1 MTAIQF
7 ILIAI
12 AGLIVFVGLIMVIR
26 SLKRRKN
33 TEVAAVNYDKNGI
46 PIIPRHERNVLDQ
59 PDFDDTVAGEMTIS
73 PNRDYLNAVIEDKPL
88 TQTYT
93 PVDAH
98 LTSGRGDAR
107 HDINDLVSDA
117 DYARWQAEQ
126 QREDNAEFTQVAE
139 QLHADENNNYGQ
151 TNEQQQKNNDQE
163 PDAFSSLMSATDNL
177 MPSID
182 ISEEPRFTDNSPI
195 LDQHLLEPVDQAQN
209 GPLINAKDNINITI
223 LPHQYRDRPPMI
235 IRGRDLLALIDK
247 YGLRFGAMNM
257 FHRYEQKDG
266 TGMLW
271 FSMMGITDNGIAP
284 FDPHSVATN
293 TYSGIVVFLS
303 LPHPQA
309 LRSFDSMMSIAY
321 MMASDL
327 DAIML
332 DEDNQPITPEYKQQL
347 RNEVRDYKG

>member
-12 AGLIVFVGLIMVIR
+12 AAFIVLAGLFMVIR
-26 SLKRRKN
+26 SFKRRKT
-33 TEVAAVNYDKNGI
+33 TEAAAVNYDKNGI
-46 PIIPRHERNVLDQ
+46 PIIPRHERNIVDE
-59 PDFDDTVAGEMTIS
+59 PDLEDTVAGETSIGPDRS
-73 PNRDYLNAVIEDKPL
+73 YLDAVVEEEPL
-88 TQTYT
+88 TQTHT
-93 PVDAH
+93 TVDAQ
-98 LTSGRGDAR
+98 LTAGRDE
-107 HDINDLVSDA
+107 INDDNSGVIDDA
-117 DYARWQAEQ
+117 DYARWQDEQ
-126 QREDNAEFTQVAE
+126 QRSDNTEFAETA
-139 QLHADENNNYGQ
+139 
-151 TNEQQQKNNDQE
+151 QQMHIEQE

-182 ISEEPRFTDNSPI
+182 TAEEPSFNDNSPI
-195 LDQHLLEPVDQAQN
+195 LDQHLSEPVDEAQN

-223 LPHQYRDRPPMI
+223 LPHQYRDRPTAM

-247 YGLRFGAMNM
+247 YGLRYGAMNM

-271 FSMMGITDNGIAP
+271 FSMMGITDSGIAP

-293 TYSGIVVFLS
+293 TYNGVVVFLS

-332 DEDNQPITPEYKQQL
+332 DEENEPITPEYKQQL
-347 RNEVRDYKG
+347 RNQVRDYEG

>member
-12 AGLIVFVGLIMVIR
+12 AAFIVLAGLFMVIR
-26 SLKRRKN
+26 SFKRRKEA
-33 TEVAAVNYDKNGI
+33 EVAAVDYDKNGI
-46 PIIPRHERNVLDQ
+46 PIIPRHERNLIDQ
-59 PDFDDTVAGEMTIS
+59 PDLDDAVAGETSIGPDRS
-73 PNRDYLNAVIEDKPL
+73 YLNAVVEEEPL
-88 TQTYT
+88 THSHTN
-93 PVDAH
+93 VDAQ
-98 LTSGRGDAR
+98 LTAGRNNVS
-107 HDINDLVSDA
+107 HDNDMVENT
-117 DYARWQAEQ
+117 DYARWQDEEQRTDNVEFAETAEQ
-126 QREDNAEFTQVAE
+126 MNVE
-139 QLHADENNNYGQ
+139 
-151 TNEQQQKNNDQE
+151 QE
-163 PDAFSSLMSATDNL
+163 PDAFSSLMSATDSL
-177 MPSID
+177 MPAID
-182 ISEEPRFTDNSPI
+182 TADEPSFDNNSPI
-195 LDQHLLEPVDQAQN
+195 LDQHLSEPVDEAQN

-223 LPHQYRDRPPMI
+223 LPHQYRDRPVSF

-247 YGLRFGAMNM
+247 YGLRYGAMNM

-271 FSMMGITDNGIAP
+271 FSMMGITDDGIAP

-293 TYSGIVVFLS
+293 NYNGVVVFLS

-332 DEDNQPITPEYKQQL
+332 DEENEPITPEYKQQL
-347 RNEVRDYKG
+347 RNQVRDYEG

>member
-12 AGLIVFVGLIMVIR
+12 AAFIMLAGLFMVIR
-26 SLKRRKN
+26 SFKRRN
-33 TEVAAVNYDKNGI
+33 NAEAVAVNYDKNGI
-46 PIIPRHERNVLDQ
+46 PIIPRHERNIVDQ
-59 PDFDDTVAGEMTIS
+59 PDLDDTVAGETSIAPDRS
-73 PNRDYLNAVIEDKPL
+73 YLNAVVENEPL
-88 TQTYT
+88 TQPHTH
-93 PVDAH
+93 VDTQ
-98 LTSGRGDAR
+98 LTAGHADV
-107 HDINDLVSDA
+107 NDSDTGTIDDA
-117 DYARWQAEQ
+117 DYVRWQAEQ
-126 QREDNAEFTQVAE
+126 QRADNSEFAEAAE
-139 QLHADENNNYGQ
+139 QMHI
-151 TNEQQQKNNDQE
+151 EQEQ
-163 PDAFSSLMSATDNL
+163 DAFSSLMSATDSL

-182 ISEEPRFTDNSPI
+182 TADEPSFDNNSPI
-195 LDQHLLEPVDQAQN
+195 LDQHLSEPVDEAQN

-223 LPHQYRDRPPMI
+223 LPHQYRDRPAAI

-247 YGLRFGAMNM
+247 YGLRYGAMNM

-271 FSMMGITDNGIAP
+271 FSMMGITDSGIAP

-293 TYSGIVVFLS
+293 TYNGVVVFLS

-332 DEDNQPITPEYKQQL
+332 DEENEPITPEYKQQL
-347 RNEVRDYKG
+347 RNQVRDYEG

>member
-12 AGLIVFVGLIMVIR
+12 AAFIVLAGLFMVIR
-26 SLKRRKN
+26 SFKRRK
-33 TEVAAVNYDKNGI
+33 TAEAAAVNYDKNGI
-46 PIIPRHERNVLDQ
+46 PIIPRHERNIVDE
-59 PDFDDTVAGEMTIS
+59 PDLEDTVAGETSIGPDRS
-73 PNRDYLNAVIEDKPL
+73 YLDAVVEEEPL
-88 TQTYT
+88 TQTHT
-93 PVDAH
+93 TVDAQ
-98 LTSGRGDAR
+98 LTAGRGE
-107 HDINDLVSDA
+107 INDDNSGVIDDA
-117 DYARWQAEQ
+117 DYARWQDEQ
-126 QREDNAEFTQVAE
+126 QRSDNSEFSET
-139 QLHADENNNYGQ
+139 ADQMQIE
-151 TNEQQQKNNDQE
+151 QE

-182 ISEEPRFTDNSPI
+182 TAEEPSFDNNSPI
-195 LDQHLLEPVDQAQN
+195 LDQHLSEPVDEAQN

-223 LPHQYRDRPPMI
+223 LPHQYRDRPTAV

-247 YGLRFGAMNM
+247 YGLRYGAMNM

-271 FSMMGITDNGIAP
+271 FSMMGITDSGIAP

-293 TYSGIVVFLS
+293 TYNGVVVFLS

-332 DEDNQPITPEYKQQL
+332 DEENEPITPEYKQQL
-347 RNEVRDYKG
+347 RNQVRDYEG

>member
-12 AGLIVFVGLIMVIR
+12 AAFIMLAGLFMVIR
-26 SLKRRKN
+26 SFKRRN
-33 TEVAAVNYDKNGI
+33 NAEAVAVNYDKNGI
-46 PIIPRHERNVLDQ
+46 PIIPRHERNIVDQ
-59 PDFDDTVAGEMTIS
+59 PDLDDTVAGETSIAPDRS
-73 PNRDYLNAVIEDKPL
+73 YLNAVVEDEPL
-88 TQTYT
+88 TQPHTH
-93 PVDAH
+93 VDTQ
-98 LTSGRGDAR
+98 LTAGHADV
-107 HDINDLVSDA
+107 NDSDTGTIDDA
-117 DYARWQAEQ
+117 DYVRWQAEQ
-126 QREDNAEFTQVAE
+126 QRADNSEFAEAAE
-139 QLHADENNNYGQ
+139 QMHIE
-151 TNEQQQKNNDQE
+151 QE
-163 PDAFSSLMSATDNL
+163 PDAFSSLMSATDSL

-182 ISEEPRFTDNSPI
+182 TADEPSFDNNSPI
-195 LDQHLLEPVDQAQN
+195 LDQHLSEPVDEAQN

-223 LPHQYRDRPPMI
+223 LPHQYRDRPAAI

-247 YGLRFGAMNM
+247 YGLRYGAMNM

-271 FSMMGITDNGIAP
+271 FSMMGITDSGIAP

-293 TYSGIVVFLS
+293 TYNGVVVFLS

-332 DEDNQPITPEYKQQL
+332 DEENEPITPEYKQQL
-347 RNEVRDYKG
+347 RNQVRDYEG

>member
-12 AGLIVFVGLIMVIR
+12 AAFIVLAGLFMVIR
-26 SLKRRKN
+26 SFKRRN
-33 TEVAAVNYDKNGI
+33 NAEAVAVNYDKNGI
-46 PIIPRHERNVLDQ
+46 PIIPRHERNIVDQ
-59 PDFDDTVAGEMTIS
+59 PDLDDTVAGETSIAPDRS
-73 PNRDYLNAVIEDKPL
+73 YLNAVVEDEPF
-88 TQTYT
+88 TSSHTN
-93 PVDAH
+93 VDAQ
-98 LTSGRGDAR
+98 LTAGHTDV
-107 HDINDLVSDA
+107 NDA
-117 DYARWQAEQ
+117 DSDIIDNADYVRWQEEQ
-126 QREDNAEFTQVAE
+126 QRADNSEFLEAAE
-139 QLHADENNNYGQ
+139 QMHV
-151 TNEQQQKNNDQE
+151 EQEQ
-163 PDAFSSLMSATDNL
+163 DAFSSLMSATDSL

-182 ISEEPRFTDNSPI
+182 TADEPSFDNNSPI
-195 LDQHLLEPVDQAQN
+195 LDQHLSEPVDEAQN

-223 LPHQYRDRPPMI
+223 LPHQYRDRPTAI

-247 YGLRFGAMNM
+247 YGLRYGAMNM

-271 FSMMGITDNGIAP
+271 FSMMGITDSGIAP

-293 TYSGIVVFLS
+293 TYNGVVVFLS

-332 DEDNQPITPEYKQQL
+332 DEENEPITPEYKQQL
-347 RNEVRDYKG
+347 RNQVRDYEG

>member
-12 AGLIVFVGLIMVIR
+12 AAFIMLAGLFMVIR
-26 SLKRRKN
+26 SFKRRN
-33 TEVAAVNYDKNGI
+33 NAEAVAVNYDKNGI
-46 PIIPRHERNVLDQ
+46 PIIPRHERNIVDQ
-59 PDFDDTVAGEMTIS
+59 PDLDDTVAGETSIAPDRS
-73 PNRDYLNAVIEDKPL
+73 YLNAVVEDEPL
-88 TQTYT
+88 TQPHTH
-93 PVDAH
+93 VDTQ
-98 LTSGRGDAR
+98 LTAGHADV
-107 HDINDLVSDA
+107 NDSDTGTIDDA
-117 DYARWQAEQ
+117 DYVRWQAEQ
-126 QREDNAEFTQVAE
+126 QRADNSEFAEATE
-139 QLHADENNNYGQ
+139 QMHI
-151 TNEQQQKNNDQE
+151 EQEQ
-163 PDAFSSLMSATDNL
+163 DAFSSLMSATDSL

-182 ISEEPRFTDNSPI
+182 TADEPSFDNNSPI
-195 LDQHLLEPVDQAQN
+195 LDQHLSEPVDEAQN

-223 LPHQYRDRPPMI
+223 LPHQYRDRPAAI

-247 YGLRFGAMNM
+247 YGLRYGAMNM

-271 FSMMGITDNGIAP
+271 FSMMGITDSGIAP

-293 TYSGIVVFLS
+293 TYNGVVVFLS

-332 DEDNQPITPEYKQQL
+332 DEENEPITPEYKQQL
-347 RNEVRDYKG
+347 RNQVRDYEG

>member
-12 AGLIVFVGLIMVIR
+12 AAFIMLAGLFMVIR
-26 SLKRRKN
+26 SFKRRN
-33 TEVAAVNYDKNGI
+33 NAEAVAVNYDKNGI
-46 PIIPRHERNVLDQ
+46 PIIPRHERNIVDQ
-59 PDFDDTVAGEMTIS
+59 PDLDDTVAGETSIAPDRS
-73 PNRDYLNAVIEDKPL
+73 YLNAVVEDEPL
-88 TQTYT
+88 TQSHTD
-93 PVDAH
+93 VDTQ
-98 LTSGRGDAR
+98 LTAGHADV
-107 HDINDLVSDA
+107 NDSDTDTIDDA
-117 DYARWQAEQ
+117 DYVRWQAEQ
-126 QREDNAEFTQVAE
+126 QRADNSEFAEAAE
-139 QLHADENNNYGQ
+139 QMHIE
-151 TNEQQQKNNDQE
+151 QE
-163 PDAFSSLMSATDNL
+163 PDAFSSLMSATDSL

-182 ISEEPRFTDNSPI
+182 TADEPSFDNNSPI
-195 LDQHLLEPVDQAQN
+195 LDQHLSEPVDEAQN

-223 LPHQYRDRPPMI
+223 LPHQYRDRPAAI

-247 YGLRFGAMNM
+247 YGLRYGAMNM

-271 FSMMGITDNGIAP
+271 FSMMGITDSGIAP

-293 TYSGIVVFLS
+293 TYNGVVVFLS

-332 DEDNQPITPEYKQQL
+332 DEENEPITPEYKQQL
-347 RNEVRDYKG
+347 RNQVRDYEG